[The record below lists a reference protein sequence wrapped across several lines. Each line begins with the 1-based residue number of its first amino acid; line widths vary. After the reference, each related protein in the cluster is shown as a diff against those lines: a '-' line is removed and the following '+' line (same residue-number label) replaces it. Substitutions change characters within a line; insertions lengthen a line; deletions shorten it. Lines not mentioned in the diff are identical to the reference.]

1 MKAREK
7 VELDALDVYRQDVD
21 KAVDRASQAYR
32 DKMKQALAECKL
44 KVMEAWR
51 SSMETSAR
59 MTGVFEEE
67 RYLSGGDE
75 PAEGIWDHNAPTLR
89 EKVLRLKSSFVS
101 AIEKAVKA

>member
-1 MKAREK
+1 M
-7 VELDALDVYRQDVD
+7 DVYRQDVD
-21 KAVDRASQAYR
+21 KSVDKASLAYK

-44 KVMEAWR
+44 RVIDAWK

-67 RYLSGGDE
+67 RHPSSAD
-75 PAEGIWDHNAPTLR
+75 APSDANQ
-89 EKVLRLKSSFVS
+89 EYGSPRLKEKMLGWKNSFVS